1 MSPKPSCEARWID
14 TSAGPARPSATRSV
28 SEPGWPSESRPAT
41 GSAKASISR
50 HFTAA
55 RSISAPWASPSSNE
69 RWPGSSWLRLALRP
83 ARVGIA
89 RAGGGDIGRP
99 DQHGTTRLDL
109 LDVHGLGDVRPAV
122 IELDF
127 AKEGVEVDIGQRLA
141 HAIRGGRASPLDRH
155 LEGETGGGGRGGG
168 AGGLPQLSTEIV
180 DADRIAGAIENIQPF
195 RLGVAG
201 SAGRDLRR
209 QTVAGGEKCHRVR
222 FRVLRQRH
230 VDDTVKQPAARGDH
244 TEEPVVMGIEDGVRR
259 GTAADHRHLML
270 LADHGGPSSG

>member
-141 HAIRGGRASPLDRH
+141 DVIRVGRASPLDRH
-155 LEGETGGGGRGGG
+155 LEGETCGGRRGSM
-168 AGGLPQLSTEIV
+168 LVRQVTE
-180 DADRIAGAIENIQPF
+180 ACRIGERVMKAVQE
-195 RLGVAG
+195 VAR
-201 SAGRDLRR
+201 AVARGRRPLRR
-209 QTVAGGEKCHRVR
+209 PNGVGRRFAQGASKLRRTGTVAEREQI
-222 FRVLRQRH
+222 L
-230 VDDTVKQPAARGDH
+230 
-244 TEEPVVMGIEDGVRR
+244 
-259 GTAADHRHLML
+259 
-270 LADHGGPSSG
+270 